1 MEKDIIH
8 IAIENLAKITGIESL
23 WQVNDPWDGKLDFTI
38 DGHQL
43 SYKTVWGGEPVADM
57 LTNYLRPEKLLIYTQ
72 ITQKDLIRNYGFI
85 PDSKGDLE
93 VLEMFWKLEN
103 ERKASPI
110 LIYAELLLKGGK
122 RNKETAEKIYNEY
135 IEPDP

>member
-43 SYKTVWGGEPVADM
+43 SYKTIWGGEPSAYM
-57 LTNYLRPEKLLIYTQ
+57 LTNHLRPEKFLIYTQ
-72 ITQKDLIRNYGFI
+72 ETQKDLIRNYEFL

-93 VLEMFWKLEN
+93 VLEI
-103 ERKASPI
+103 RIDA
-110 LIYAELLLKGGK
+110 
-122 RNKETAEKIYNEY
+122 
-135 IEPDP
+135 